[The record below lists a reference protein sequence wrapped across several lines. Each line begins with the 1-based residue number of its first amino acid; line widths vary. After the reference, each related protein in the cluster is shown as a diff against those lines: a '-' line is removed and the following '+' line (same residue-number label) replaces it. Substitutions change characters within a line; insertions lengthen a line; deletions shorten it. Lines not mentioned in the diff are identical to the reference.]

1 MRLLFF
7 SLVLFLTCIQLSGQ
21 FEQKL
26 SLNLSAGV
34 FNTIGPSNYLPEDA
48 SHNEAYEPAL
58 MSNFKPGFSFSAGLQ
73 YNLSR
78 HFSIEALFGMANSS
92 SWYYDASE
100 GNAEPYN
107 YLYYEIL
114 EDTIN
119 YVIQESGENEL
130 YLTTIHFGLAPR
142 YYFRPGKKLN
152 PYLLAGFNITYLDVH
167 FQNYEYEALEELG
180 REDEY
185 EINPAEHWH
194 DYSTDMGLY
203 AGAGA
208 EYVLGD
214 NLGLFLQARYHFVFL
229 NEYDFT
235 EQPNYLNYNSLEL
248 HLGVRFSFL
257 KSKDL

>member
-1 MRLLFF
+1 MRLLSFF
-7 SLVLFLTCIQLSGQ
+7 TVFFLTGIQLFGQ

-34 FNTIGPSNYLPEDA
+34 FNTIGPSDYLPEDA
-48 SHNEAYEPAL
+48 SHSEAYEPAL
-58 MSNFKPGFSFSAGLQ
+58 MANFRPGFSFSAGIQ

-78 HFSIEALFGMANSS
+78 HLSIEVVFGMAASNYWYFDYSDDNS
-92 SWYYDASE
+92 
-100 GNAEPYN
+100 EPFN
-107 YLYYEIL
+107 YLYYEIYT
-114 EDTIN
+114 DTVN
-119 YVIQESGENEL
+119 YIVQTDGENEL
-130 YLTTIHFGLAPR
+130 YLTTLYFGLAPR

-152 PYLLAGFNITYLDVH
+152 PYLLAGFNITNLDVH
-167 FQNYEYEALEELG
+167 FQNNEYKAYAELG

-185 EINPAEHWH
+185 ETNPAEQWH
-194 DYSTDMGLY
+194 DYSTDMGFY
-203 AGAGA
+203 TGTGA

-248 HLGVRFSFL
+248 HLGARFSFL